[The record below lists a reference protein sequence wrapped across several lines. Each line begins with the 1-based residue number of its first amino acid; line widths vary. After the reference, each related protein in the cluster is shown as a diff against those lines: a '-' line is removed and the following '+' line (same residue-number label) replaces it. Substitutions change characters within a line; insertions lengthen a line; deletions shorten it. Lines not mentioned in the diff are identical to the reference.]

1 MRLPDDGS
9 MLCSNPAPDKAT
21 VEEGRQQMIDI
32 WLQAG
37 LELDFVKAHMNGQS
51 RGSMRSQ
58 LFAFEDWNR
67 RQR

>member
-9 MLCSNPAPDKAT
+9 MLCSNPATDKAT

-51 RGSMRSQ
+51 RGSMRSK